1 MNCPIFHLPKRKID
15 QIASPS
21 PSHVHANPIPP
32 ANLSAH
38 IEFPQINEFL
48 MDKWY
53 TIVCLIPK
61 INFTQQN
68 RKNDRKLSESFFSF
82 WPPRTLFFGPTIAT
96 QSLSVIFF
104 FGKFNNEKL
113 MAGHAGENSMKSW
126 TKSNFFGTKFQSKWT
141 CSDWWGLGGEG
152 PTHGLTVGS
161 SSRHTQPLKV
171 AKNQF
176 FD

>member
-104 FGKFNNEKL
+104 LGNLIMKNWWRDTRGKIPWKVEQNQIFLVQNFNRNEL
-113 MAGHAGENSMKSW
+113 AVIDGGWVER
-126 TKSNFFGTKFQSKWT
+126 
-141 CSDWWGLGGEG
+141 DRPVGL
-152 PTHGLTVGS
+152 L
-161 SSRHTQPLKV
+161 
-171 AKNQF
+171 
-176 FD
+176 